1 MDEGVCGST
10 GETCISKLTFG
21 KIQVGDT
28 AHQPGAKSPD
38 SRGRVRETASIAGHV
53 RTCLP
58 LAASMLASRFA
69 IAETTFRVSLFGNAS
84 VCQFVIVF

>member
-28 AHQPGAKSPD
+28 AHSLEPNRPTA
-38 SRGRVRETASIAGHV
+38 GRVRETASIAGHV